1 MVVTGLEPGA
11 FYWAV
16 PRNDNG
22 SATIVQVSTM
32 FGEDPE
38 YWTLALVGSEQHQ
51 MLGDFDII
59 ARIDEP
65 QVPQMRQAAE

>member
-1 MVVTGLEPGA
+1 MVVKGLEPGA

-16 PRNDNG
+16 PKNNNG

-51 MLGDFDII
+51 MPGDFDII
-59 ARIDEP
+59 ARIDDP
-65 QVPQMRQAAE
+65 RPRMRQAAE